1 MSARLIQVPY
11 DSGLREQ
18 RMGRGPTC
26 FVDNGAIERLTE
38 TAGPVEAS
46 VVEPGDGYPM
56 EIALSF
62 ELYRSVAEQVSSA
75 HAAGQFPLVLA
86 GNCHTMVGV
95 LAGHG
100 ERNVALIWFD
110 AHGDINTPETTTSGF
125 LDGMPVAMITGRCW
139 RAMTRTIPGFRP
151 LPDDRVALV
160 GVRDFDETEAVVF
173 RESAIHMVRC
183 EEIHDSGADSALD
196 SILESWSGQIDGVH
210 VHIDLDVHDPIH
222 CRANSYQPG
231 GGLSPDEVQACVRAI
246 AGKLPLLG
254 ATLTAYDPE
263 ADRERRGLAVGLD
276 LIAMLGALGRGE

>member
-1 MSARLIQVPY
+1 VSARLIQVPY

-26 FVDNGAIERLTE
+26 FVDNGAIERLSE

-100 ERNVALIWFD
+100 ERDIGLIWFD
-110 AHGDINTPETTTSGF
+110 AHGDINTPETTTSGL

-139 RAMTRTIPGFRP
+139 TAMTATLPGFRR
-151 LPDDRVALV
+151 LPDERVVLV
-160 GVRDFDETEAVVF
+160 GVRDFDEAEAAVF
-173 RESAIHMVRC
+173 RESSIGLVRC
-183 EEIHDSGADSALD
+183 EQIRDSGAAAALAPV
-196 SILESWSGQIDGVH
+196 LESWSGRVDGVH
-210 VHIDLDVHDPIH
+210 LHVDLDVHDSQWLP
-222 CRANSYQPG
+222 ANPYQPA
-231 GGLSPDEVQACVRAI
+231 GGLHPQQVRDCVEAI
-246 AGKLPLLG
+246 AGELPVLG
-254 ATLTAYDPE
+254 ATVTAYDPE
-263 ADRERRGLAVGLD
+263 TDRESKGLAVALE
-276 LIAMLGALGRGE
+276 LIAALGKLGQGK